1 MPAQRQL
8 NEDVDLLLI
17 EPLLVRRHHARP
29 RPAAAALHLTALHGQ
44 VDLVA
49 ARIAGHDLE
58 LGAERAVEYFGELV
72 GIRGCPGTA
81 DDEVLLHDL
90 LKLGDPGRVPGDTN
104 ADLG

>member
-1 MPAQRQL
+1 
-8 NEDVDLLLI
+8 
-17 EPLLVRRHHARP
+17 
-29 RPAAAALHLTALHGQ
+29 ALHLTRLHGQ

-49 ARIAGHDLE
+49 AWLAVHGLA

-104 ADLG
+104 ADLVIHAAEPIELGGVELGLGRAEQWIE